1 MGEETTGLASSTSK
15 LREEIKGLTGVDIM
29 LDENTYKS
37 TAQIIQEIGAVWDK
51 LSDVSQAATLEKLAG
66 KNRASTVAGL
76 LENYETIADVIKSAE
91 EAEGSAAEENK
102 KYMESI
108 QGHVDLLKNEWQ
120 SIWTSEVTRE
130 FINTFID
137 LGTKILEVVNNVGLL
152 KSAIA
157 GLATIFTAKKL
168 LKGKSGGGR
177 AKVCQMIHMSNDIKV
192 SPHSNM
198 PPNKLTER

>member
-76 LENYETIADVIKSAE
+76 LENYETIEDVIKSAE
-91 EAEGSAAEENK
+91 QAEGSAAEENK

-108 QGHVDLLKNEWQ
+108 QGHIDLLKNEWQ
-120 SIWTSEVTRE
+120 SIWTSEVTRDVV
-130 FINTFID
+130 NTFVDIGTAILTGVKH
-137 LGTKILEVVNNVGLL
+137 LGLFKSTLL
-152 KSAIA
+152 GIT
-157 GLATIFTAKKL
+157 GIFTAKKL
-168 LKGKSGGGR
+168 FGKAKDGGGR
-177 AKVCQMIHMSNDIKV
+177 AKVCQMIHISKHTK
-192 SPHSNM
+192 SALTK
-198 PPNKLTER
+198 NK